1 MKHLEHFSGLKPSTE
16 DFHYERDAKEE
27 AIKNHI
33 LDLTG
38 NGAAEGV
45 GILKGVS
52 NEIQIYVADPDQFL
66 TCKVKT
72 GAAYIRG
79 EKILI
84 TQEQTVDLV
93 DVETEANI
101 IWLKYKLADSSD
113 PNAVRNHYLTGL
125 PYTVWKV
132 DSFELGATKESQYI
146 QSINEIKLARV
157 AKVSDHLVVTNDY
170 RLYLIFNPNC
180 WPNYTPDSDFYV
192 GGPAGTGKKV
202 LVKQA
207 APPVPTRVTLSTG
220 WDQTY
225 RKTGAAAGLLSVRP
239 AFIKAIFGDQGS
251 GNASGNTFTWVSN
264 RVGSWTTDE
273 WANHYL
279 TCSDGNSWKVISNTA
294 STLTLEATAAPVNG
308 VFWLGP
314 LAAGYKFVIQI
325 LDPTDDT
332 VQGTMEAEASA
343 AESPVKME
351 YIWHGMTPDIKYSV
365 KVASRGGW
373 FQDEWSVFSPAQTII
388 AGGAKVIPDNCAS
401 TVKNVVV
408 AADDDGIRISWDIE
422 NEYADAVAGLE
433 IVWTDDG
440 SDPDFDTLG
449 HRKVFTDRKA
459 VVLPVKH
466 STDVTSTT
474 VKAKLR
480 AVDKA
485 GRHCVT
491 PISITPVTAK
501 KYVGNLDSFIDE
513 IKTVRGTAASMNER
527 ISVSLEANGKQKAI
541 TEVESEI
548 ADGRGTWATIGE
560 RIGAISK
567 SQIDWD
573 NVRIVAEGDGAP
585 FQSVVA
591 AIQSLTESAKYKVIW
606 IMPGSYTEDIVI
618 SEWPTGVNK
627 VCLVGLG
634 RVKITGNFDS
644 MTGDRFVLLQNL
656 LIESNVSGALVRIM
670 GKASTYNYPSVIIEG
685 CCLRQTGS
693 NGRTLEAVGKTIVH
707 NSYLY
712 GSTEGMGVV
721 HVKTN
726 GSIKGRLAI
735 LNSKIESG
743 GTTVHG
749 LEMGMGDNTEMNA
762 WLIDTIFKTTG
773 YSVSDV
779 GVGSGKALM
788 AGCKYNSAP
797 SVSLAQMVYG
807 SLSNISNILF
817 DAADLTGLLGDWV

>member
-1 MKHLEHFSGLKPSTE
+1 MKHLEHFSGLKPTKE
-16 DFHYERDAKEE
+16 DFHFERDAKEA
-27 AIKNHI
+27 AIKDHI

-38 NGAAEGV
+38 NAVGGS
-45 GILKGVS
+45 GILKGIE
-52 NEIQIYVADPDQFL
+52 NEIQVNVDNPAQFL

-79 EKILI
+79 EKVAIA
-84 TQEQTVDLV
+84 EVQTVNLT

-101 IWLKYKLADSSD
+101 IWLKYKLIDSSD
-113 PNAVRNHYLTGL
+113 PNAVRNHYLTGQ
-125 PYTVWKV
+125 PYIVWKV
-132 DSFELGATKESQYI
+132 DSFELGATKESQYV
-146 QSINEIKLARV
+146 QSINELKLARV
-157 AKVSDHLVVTNDY
+157 AKVSGQLAVTNDY
-170 RLYLIFNPNC
+170 RLFLKFNPYC
-180 WPNYTPDSDFYV
+180 WPNYTQDSDFYV
-192 GGPAGTGKKV
+192 GGPAGTGRKV
-202 LVKQA
+202 LVKQL
-207 APPVPTRVTLSTG
+207 APSVPTRLTLSTG
-220 WDQTY
+220 WDQIY
-225 RKTGAAAGLLSVRP
+225 RKNGEAAGLLSVRP
-239 AFIKAIFGDQGS
+239 AYIKVIFGDQGS
-251 GNASGNTFTWVSN
+251 GNASGYTFTWVSN
-264 RVGSWTTDE
+264 RVGNWTTNE
-273 WANHYL
+273 WANQYL
-279 TCSDGNSWKVISNTA
+279 TCADGNSWKVVSNT
-294 STLTLEATAAPVNG
+294 SDTLTLEATALPVNG
-308 VFWLGP
+308 IFWLGP
-314 LAAGYKFVIQI
+314 LAAGYKFVLQI

-332 VQGTMEAEASA
+332 VQGTMEAEAAA

-351 YIWHGMTPDIKYSV
+351 YIWHGLTPDIKYSV

-373 FQDEWSVFSPAQTII
+373 FQDEWSAFSAAQTIT
-388 AGGAKVIPDNCAS
+388 AGGIKVIPDDCVN
-401 TVKNVVV
+401 TVKNVAV
-408 AADDDGIRISWDIE
+408 AAEDDGIRISWDID
-422 NEYADAVAGLE
+422 NAYVNDVAGLE

-440 SDPDFDTLG
+440 SEPNFDTLG
-449 HRKVFTDRKA
+449 HKKVYTDRRSI
-459 VVLPVKH
+459 VIPSKH
-466 STDVTSTT
+466 STDTTNIT

-491 PISITPVTAK
+491 PVSITPTTAK
-501 KYVGNLDSFIDE
+501 KYLGNIDSFITE
-513 IKTVRGTAASMNER
+513 IKTARGTAASLNDRM
-527 ISVSLEANGKQKAI
+527 SVSLEDSGKNKTI

-560 RIGAISK
+560 RIGAISQ
-567 SQIDWD
+567 SQLDLD
-573 NVRIVAEGDGAP
+573 NVRIVAEGGAP
-585 FQSVVA
+585 FQSIVA
-591 AIQSLTESAKYKVIW
+591 AIQSLTESSKYKVIW
-606 IMPGSYTEDIVI
+606 IMPGVYTEDIVI

-634 RVKITGNFDS
+634 RVKIAGKFDS
-644 MTGDRFVLLQNL
+644 MAGDKFVLLQNL
-656 LIESNVSGALVRIM
+656 LVESNVSGALVRIT
-670 GKASTYNYPSVIIEG
+670 GNASTYNYPSVVIDG

-712 GSTEGMGVV
+712 GSAEGMGVA
-721 HVKTN
+721 HVKVN

-735 LNSKIESG
+735 INSKIESG

-779 GVGSGKALM
+779 GVGYGKALM

-817 DAADLTGLLGDWV
+817 DAADLSGLLGDWV